1 MSRST
6 TCLMF
11 VSLFMSSLVAGCLT
25 SDDISVSPIS
35 LVVYYDSTSGTLYEN
50 WTNGQQISQTG
61 VELNFDFART
71 TSSKGEL
78 QSFSFSPG
86 DGSAEIEVLAS
97 DSASITYE
105 YQTHGLFLGKLS
117 ATDESE
123 NRAEM
128 DITIRI
134 DSFVHWIE
142 QNSDDPQT
150 MSINTIPDCEQCEGP
165 TLISIDS
172 QVSNPES
179 VFPPTGST
187 TTITWKLNDP
197 EDNTTASK
205 TEPVADGQTKLWEHD
220 QLGVTPGMWSLDV
233 IIDNG
238 EDNIN
243 IEHNVSI
250 RYEEKETEPNPIDV
264 PESSSL

>member
-1 MSRST
+1 MHMGRRT
-6 TCLMF
+6 TGLVF
-11 VSLFMSSLVAGCLT
+11 VSLFMIATMAGCLT
-25 SDDISVSPIS
+25 NEESNASPIS
-35 LVVYYDSTSGTLYEN
+35 LVVYFDSTSGTLYEN
-50 WTNGQQISQTG
+50 WTNGQRISQTG
-61 VELNFDFART
+61 VELSFDFART
-71 TSSKGEL
+71 TSTKGEM

-97 DSASITYE
+97 DSASLTYE

-117 ATDESE
+117 ATDEGE

-134 DSFVHWIE
+134 DSFTHWIE
-142 QNSDDPQT
+142 QNSDEPET
-150 MSINTIPDCEQCEGP
+150 MSINTIPDCEDCEGP
-165 TLISIDS
+165 TLIAIDS

-179 VFPPTGST
+179 LFPGTGST
-187 TTITWKLNDP
+187 TTITWKLNNP
-197 EDNTTASK
+197 EGDTTASK

-220 QLGVTPGMWSLDV
+220 QLGVTSGMWTLDV

-243 IEHNVSI
+243 IAHDVSI
-250 RYEEKETEPNPIDV
+250 RYEEKESEPNPIDL
-264 PESSSL
+264 PQ